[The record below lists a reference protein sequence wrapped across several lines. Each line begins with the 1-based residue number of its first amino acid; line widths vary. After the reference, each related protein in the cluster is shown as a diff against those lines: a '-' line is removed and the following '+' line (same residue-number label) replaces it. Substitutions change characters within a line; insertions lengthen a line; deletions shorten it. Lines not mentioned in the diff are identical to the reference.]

1 MDTERLWILGAEVAR
16 SQAHERMRPLSGHS
30 RTGSE
35 APRAYRYRGAPKTD
49 PAAARAREVLALLAQ
64 QRKMIALRSSRMRDL
79 ANELHERVAQA
90 VCDGVKVP
98 AVAKASGMLATTVR
112 SVAFAREE
120 LYPSGQDRP
129 EQLRLI
135 AELAADLAAAAD
147 ARSALEQKR
156 TEVLAIARKSR
167 LLDDYQLAA
176 ASGLKSDEIRK
187 MTRGLGLRVA

>member
-1 MDTERLWILGAEVAR
+1 MAD
-16 SQAHERMRPLSGHS
+16 SQTHGRIHPLSGRS

-35 APRAYRYRGAPKTD
+35 PPRAYRYQGVPKAD

-64 QRKMIALRSSRMRDL
+64 QRKMIALRSSRMRAL

-90 VCDGVKVP
+90 VCDGLKVP
-98 AVAKASGMLATTVR
+98 AIAKASGMPAATVR
-112 SVAFAREE
+112 TAALAREE
-120 LYPSGQDRP
+120 LYPSGQGRA

-135 AELAADLAAAAD
+135 AELAADLAAAAG

-156 TEVLAIARKSR
+156 TEVLAMARKSR
-167 LLDDYQLAA
+167 LLDDHQLAG

-187 MTRGLGLRVA
+187 MTRGVGLRVA